1 MDIKDLKQAENLLIK
16 LTQNDNIKNIID
28 SEIETWDFPDIDNYA
43 ELVSRI
49 HELFNNFHNEDFQN
63 DQNTVNEALDWILF
77 HKIHDI
83 LLPNIKMKFS
93 DEDKNFFEKCKFFS
107 DVQVSAEQFGADE
120 NYSIPLCAAV
130 VELSVLDNYKSPAE
144 KINCLCSTYDL
155 VFAEIKTAM
164 VSVISQNSEKDNEI
178 PIIDNRDIIPVLMVV
193 IIRSK
198 LVHIFSNLFYIKM
211 FYNKLEENRIVSDI
225 FKSFETA
232 TNRLMEIDVKNLQ
245 PITGKI
251 IKSIDL
257 EQYIKITTCVQ
268 EENVNKTLVDEENQ
282 RVLKLI
288 NQSTSE
294 DELH

>member
-1 MDIKDLKQAENLLIK
+1 
-16 LTQNDNIKNIID
+16 
-28 SEIETWDFPDIDNYA
+28 
-43 ELVSRI
+43 
-49 HELFNNFHNEDFQN
+49 
-63 DQNTVNEALDWILF
+63 LD
-77 HKIHDI
+77 
-83 LLPNIKMKFS
+83 
-93 DEDKNFFEKCKFFS
+93 C
-107 DVQVSAEQFGADE
+107 
-120 NYSIPLCAAV
+120 V
-130 VELSVLDNYKSPAE
+130 V
-144 KINCLCSTYDL
+144 
-155 VFAEIKTAM
+155 
-164 VSVISQNSEKDNEI
+164 SEKDNEI